1 MNRFRPVTGSYARST
16 VPSRTSTTISQVAL
30 TTQNGLNV
38 LMPIG
43 AESGVTA
50 EAVFTGPIQAP
61 VTKGDRVGTLQIQ
74 IPGVGPANVPL
85 VAAEDVAS
93 AGFVGRLKGA
103 AMRLGGEAWTAAR
116 N

>member
-1 MNRFRPVTGSYARST
+1 MSGATRGRRRCRSESA
-16 VPSRTSTTISQVAL
+16 VKTISASQ
-30 TTQNGLNV
+30 TKPK
-38 LMPIG
+38 PIQRS
-43 AESGVTA
+43 SGM
-50 EAVFTGPIQAP
+50 GSPRIQAP